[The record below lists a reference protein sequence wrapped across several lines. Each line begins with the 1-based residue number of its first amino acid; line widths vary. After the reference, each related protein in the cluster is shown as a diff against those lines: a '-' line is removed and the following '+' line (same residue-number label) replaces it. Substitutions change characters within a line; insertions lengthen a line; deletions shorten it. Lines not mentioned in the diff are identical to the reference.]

1 MYFNESNEDTNID
14 GEFKNKKK
22 NDFWENNRRSIIIGI
37 IVLVFLI
44 FIIGI
49 IIFFKNRTKY
59 YLVVDGGN
67 DITIYQGAEYIDPG
81 YSAVDSKKNN
91 LTSQVVVNGTVDSKT
106 IGTYTLTYQIKNI
119 TKIRNINVVA
129 QPSVRTIIHL
139 RGDKTMRI
147 KVGQKYIEPGFSTV
161 DTIDGD
167 ITSKTNVNKSNLDT
181 SKKGTYRIIYSVV
194 NSDNITTSETR
205 TIIVE

>member
-59 YLVVDGGN
+59 YLVLDGGN
-67 DITIYQGAEYIDPG
+67 DITIYQGVEYIDPG
-81 YSAVDSKKNN
+81 YSAIDSKKNN
-91 LTSQVVVNGTVDSKT
+91 LTSQVVVNGTVDSKI
-106 IGTYTLTYQIKNI
+106 IGTYTLTYQIKI
-119 TKIRNINVVA
+119 
-129 QPSVRTIIHL
+129 
-139 RGDKTMRI
+139 
-147 KVGQKYIEPGFSTV
+147 
-161 DTIDGD
+161 
-167 ITSKTNVNKSNLDT
+167 
-181 SKKGTYRIIYSVV
+181 
-194 NSDNITTSETR
+194 
-205 TIIVE
+205 

>member
-1 MYFNESNEDTNID
+1 
-14 GEFKNKKK
+14 
-22 NDFWENNRRSIIIGI
+22 
-37 IVLVFLI
+37 
-44 FIIGI
+44 
-49 IIFFKNRTKY
+49 
-59 YLVVDGGN
+59 
-67 DITIYQGAEYIDPG
+67 
-81 YSAVDSKKNN
+81 
-91 LTSQVVVNGTVDSKT
+91 
-106 IGTYTLTYQIKNI
+106 
-119 TKIRNINVVA
+119 
-129 QPSVRTIIHL
+129 
-139 RGDKTMRI
+139 MRI

>member
-59 YLVVDGGN
+59 HLVLDGGN

-119 TKIRNINVVA
+119 TKTRNINVVA